1 MMRRP
6 PRSTRTYTRFPV
18 TTLFRA
24 HSDRGIKVHGLL
36 RVREAGADQ
45 RVRRRN
51 PNAMV
56 FEHLQHGL
64 APDLIRR
71 DAGRHIQW
79 KIGLPIA
86 GRLAVE
92 RPHEA
97 DLADLASLVDIEVA
111 TAARIADHFADLRV
125 DDLRSGRGYLAP
137 EDQLF
142 QNPARRRA
150 L

>member
-1 MMRRP
+1 
-6 PRSTRTYTRFPV
+6 
-18 TTLFRA
+18 
-24 HSDRGIKVHGLL
+24 
-36 RVREAGADQ
+36 
-45 RVRRRN
+45 
-51 PNAMV
+51 MV

-97 DLADLASLVDIEVA
+97 DLPDLPSLVDIEVA
-111 TAARIADHFADLRV
+111 TDAGTPNTFPDLNVADLRS
-125 DDLRSGRGYLAP
+125 DGAPRARGTEGGRGGNRGG
-137 EDQLF
+137 Q
-142 QNPARRRA
+142 A